1 VLSGDSHIKGF
12 ATALQSVMTSEYQLF
27 SVVKHGPN
35 SNIIGESI
43 TETVKQLS
51 KDDVLVISSGSNDYE
66 LDNFKL
72 TFRHIKEYLSS
83 LTHTNVLVLGI
94 PFRYDLQ
101 NSTTIN
107 SKILKINK
115 KLPKLVSISPN
126 TSFLD
131 SNNDCKLFTRH
142 GLQRNKLGKNLIVTH
157 ISNHIFSTFK
167 RQTLTSLPLPWYEHS
182 EVLPDECQTKD
193 ATRISNR
200 LRKIP
205 VTRSDDFLW

>member
-27 SVVKHGPN
+27 SVVKPGSN
-35 SNIIGESI
+35 SNTIGESI
-43 TETVKQLS
+43 TETVEQLS

-72 TFRHIKEYLSS
+72 TFRHIKEYLSP
-83 LTHTNVLVLGI
+83 LTHTNVLLLGI
-94 PFRYDLQ
+94 HFRYDLQ

-115 KLPKLVSISPN
+115 KLFKLVRISPN

-131 SNNDCKLFTRH
+131 SNNDSKLFTRH
-142 GLQRNKLGKNLIVTH
+142 GLHRNKLGKNLIVTQ

-167 RQTLTSLPLPWYEHS
+167 CQTSTSIPLPKDEHS
-182 EVLPDECQTKD
+182 EVLPDESQTKD
-193 ATRISNR
+193 ATRSSNR

-205 VTRSDDFLW
+205 VTRSVDFLW